1 LNGREND
8 RKEALGS
15 FAPPFYRE
23 QGGFLSGNPVDT
35 LSSGGDVKPES
46 FAERFH
52 DCFIRFFTL

>member
-35 LSSGGDVKPES
+35 LSSGGDVKPE
-46 FAERFH
+46 
-52 DCFIRFFTL
+52 